1 MLKLA
6 TGPALDL
13 AFRTS
18 NGDHG
23 TVTSVK
29 MLKDEQTCLQYF
41 PPPKIMS
48 LFQWKYIY
56 PSTHWFSSTYPTHL
70 DPISKEEASHPLE
83 KLS

>member
-1 MLKLA
+1 MYFPYFLSIPLFIYLFIYSTSYTLMTDKLKLA

-29 MLKDEQTCLQYF
+29 G
-41 PPPKIMS
+41 
-48 LFQWKYIY
+48 
-56 PSTHWFSSTYPTHL
+56 
-70 DPISKEEASHPLE
+70 PLG
-83 KLS
+83 

>member
-1 MLKLA
+1 MTDKLKLA

-29 MLKDEQTCLQYF
+29 GPLMLKDEQTCLQYF
-41 PPPKIMS
+41 PPPKMMS
-48 LFQWKYIY
+48 LVQ
-56 PSTHWFSSTYPTHL
+56 
-70 DPISKEEASHPLE
+70 
-83 KLS
+83 

>member
-1 MLKLA
+1 MTDKLKLA

-29 MLKDEQTCLQYF
+29 G
-41 PPPKIMS
+41 
-48 LFQWKYIY
+48 
-56 PSTHWFSSTYPTHL
+56 
-70 DPISKEEASHPLE
+70 PLG
-83 KLS
+83 